1 VTSHNSSR
9 TTGIVIAVTSIA
21 IVVSGISAVGL
32 RPAPR
37 VSDVVSPPFVLS
49 PSSTFSSQ
57 RCEECHADV
66 VARHT
71 ISPHSRTLTRA
82 TGPAAISAFAGKE
95 YVRNDTGIRYHYFT
109 ENDQLKVSS
118 SAYDRSLAID
128 WIFGSGT
135 HAQTPLILV
144 PGVSDETMAIEHSV
158 SAYPNGHLGLTL
170 GMDAVQETTGAIVM
184 GNLRPHGEA
193 TNCFGCHCSH
203 VPVVDQQIQFQSL
216 QPGIGCNRCHADL
229 DRHTE
234 EVAAEVALS
243 IERFAD
249 LQPLESVNRCGECHR
264 RADEMGAPIDPD
276 DTMLPRFASVGL
288 VQSPC
293 FLNQASVTT
302 HDDASRRLDCTS
314 CHDPHQATDRDWRS
328 HARIC
333 LSCHDSSATNGQDC
347 SKASR
352 SDNCLS
358 CHMPKVPAGP
368 HLSFTDHWI
377 RIRKTDA
384 PE

>member
-1 VTSHNSSR
+1 MTSHTPDR
-9 TTGIVIAVTSIA
+9 RLVMIIA
-21 IVVSGISAVGL
+21 IASIVLVVSGISAVSL

-37 VSDVVSPPFVLS
+37 ISDVVSPSFVLS

-66 VARHT
+66 VAHHST
-71 ISPHSRTLTRA
+71 SPHARTLTRA
-82 TGPAAISAFAGKE
+82 ADPAALAAFAGKE
-95 YVRNDTGIRYHYFT
+95 FVRSDTGTRYRYFT

-144 PGVSDETMAIEHSV
+144 PGVSGESMAIEHSV
-158 SAYPNGHLGLTL
+158 SAYPNGQLGLTL

-184 GNLRPHGEA
+184 GNLRPHGETA
-193 TNCFGCHCSH
+193 NCFGCHCSH
-203 VPVVDQQIQFQSL
+203 VPVADQQIQFHAL
-216 QPGIGCNRCHADL
+216 QPGIGCNRCHRDL
-229 DRHTE
+229 GRHLE
-234 EVAAEVALS
+234 EVDHGQTLS

-249 LQPLESVNRCGECHR
+249 LHPLESVNRCGECHR

-293 FLNQASVTT
+293 FLNQTSVKT
-302 HDDASRRLDCTS
+302 HDGATRRLDCTT
-314 CHDPHQATDRDWRS
+314 CHDPHRTTDHDWRF
-328 HARIC
+328 HARVC
-333 LSCHDSSATNGQDC
+333 LSCHDSSATNGKDC
-347 SKASR
+347 SMASPT
-352 SDNCLS
+352 DNCLD

-377 RIRKTDA
+377 RIRETDA
-384 PE
+384 P